1 MRPPILC
8 LNAGSSSLKFAVY
21 RFSDAGRETEEERLF
36 SGAVEEVGAAEG
48 RLWLRGAAG
57 SLPDRKAPFAGH
69 AEAAEAMFSAL
80 AEQGSDHF
88 LAAGHR
94 VVHGGPLFYSPQ
106 RVDSHVLAQLKKLVP
121 FAPLHLPC
129 QIAIAEE
136 LSRRVPNLPQVVCFD
151 TAFHRELPE
160 VAKRFA
166 LPRRFWDE
174 GVIRYGFHGLS
185 YEFVSA
191 KLGKELGS
199 RAIIAHLG
207 NGASMVALR
216 DGKPVDTSMGL
227 TPTGGFMMGTRT
239 GDLDPGVILYLLRQG
254 WNGEQLEALLDR
266 ESGLAGVSGLTSDM
280 KMLLEQG
287 GREPRAAQ
295 AVEMFCYQVRKFIGG
310 FAAALNGLDT
320 LVFTGGIGERAA
332 PVRAEVC
339 RGLDHLGVRLNAE
352 KNAQHAGVISD
363 ANSACRVCVVPTD
376 EDLMI
381 ARHTR
386 RVVDQVT
393 SSSSK

>member
-21 RFSDAGRETEEERLF
+21 RINDAGRETEEERLF
-36 SGAVEEVGAAEG
+36 SGAVEEVGAEEG

-57 SLPDRKAPFAGH
+57 SLADRKARFAGH
-69 AEAAEAMFSAL
+69 GEATEAMFAVL
-80 AEQGSDHF
+80 AEQGSNPF

-94 VVHGGPLFYSPQ
+94 VVHGGPNFYSPQ
-106 RVDSHVLAQLKKLVP
+106 KVDSHILVQLKELVP
-121 FAPLHLPC
+121 YAPLHLPC
-129 QIAIAEE
+129 QIAIVEE
-136 LSRRVPNLPQVVCFD
+136 VSRRVPDLPQVVCFD

-160 VAKRFA
+160 VARRFA

-174 GVIRYGFHGLS
+174 GVLRYGFHGLS

-199 RAIIAHLG
+199 RAILAHLG

-239 GDLDPGVILYLLRQG
+239 GDLDPGVVLYLLRQG

-266 ESGLAGVSGLTSDM
+266 RSGLAGVSGLTSDM
-280 KMLLEQG
+280 KTLLE
-287 GREPRAAQ
+287 RRAYEPCAAQ
-295 AVEMFCYQVRKFIGG
+295 AVEMFCYQARKFIGA

-332 PVRAEVC
+332 LVRAEIC
-339 RGLDHLGVRLNAE
+339 LGLDHLGVKLDAE
-352 KNAQHAGVISD
+352 KNTQHAEVISD
-363 ANSACRVCVVPTD
+363 ASSTCRVRVVPTD